1 MPNGDPVVKSASP
14 YRGVR
19 RRATRAG
26 VRAFTL
32 IEMMVVLSIVALL
45 LTLAVPRY
53 FSSVDKSKEV
63 VLKENLRLIRLSLDK
78 FYADKGR
85 YPENLDELV
94 DSKYLRNVPVDPM
107 TESNRN
113 WILIPA
119 PEADV
124 RGVADVKSGAVGA
137 GRDGKSYESL

>member
-1 MPNGDPVVKSASP
+1 MKGRPAQ
-14 YRGVR
+14 RAVR
-19 RRATRAG
+19 ACQQ
-26 VRAFTL
+26 AFTL
-32 IEMMVVLSIVALL
+32 IEMLVVMGIVALL

-53 FSSVDKSKEV
+53 FSSVDKAKEA
-63 VLKENLRLIRLSLDK
+63 VLVENLRLIRLSLDK

-94 DSKYLRNVPVDPM
+94 EKKYLRSVPVDPI

-113 WILIPA
+113 WILIPV

-124 RGVADVKSGAVGA
+124 RGIADVKSGAA
-137 GRDGKSYESL
+137 GTNRDGKTYESL